1 MTWQSHTLKPEQHH
15 MNGAIELAERL
26 LSDGRFDPFG
36 QQLIRAHIAQMQK
49 ECDFKLNTKVVC

>member
-15 MNGAIELAERL
+15 MNGACDLAQRL
-26 LSDGRFDPFG
+26 LQDGRLDAFG
-36 QQLIRAHIAQMQK
+36 QQLVSAYIAQMQK